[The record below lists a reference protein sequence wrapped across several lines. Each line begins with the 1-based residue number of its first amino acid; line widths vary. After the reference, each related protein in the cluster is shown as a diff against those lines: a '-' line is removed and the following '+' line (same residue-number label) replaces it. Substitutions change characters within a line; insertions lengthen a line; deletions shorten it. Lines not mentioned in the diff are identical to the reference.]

1 MGLLNLARQGR
12 NGDTRVAHLT
22 PGEVVIP
29 REVAAVRP
37 DLVRGI
43 GQQYSQMGGN
53 PNTLRV
59 GQGKINPRTGI
70 EEFATEA
77 EVTNLYQTYL
87 GRAPES
93 AEAIAHHANSGL
105 SLEQLQQNFIN
116 APERSSIAEGFYN
129 TQLGR
134 APESQAVVAHHA
146 NSGLSYN
153 DMKAGF
159 TGSAERVG
167 QETAGYAKQ
176 GDIYSWDGSAAQTGD
191 INNLYQDLY
200 GRQGDKAGLAALTQR
215 TGGLTGEDLVSRWMK
230 VDAKGD
236 DANAL
241 RDPTLPAYGD
251 ARYGQAWD
259 QSYDIDKYDYKY
271 DAAADKW
278 VESAKKTPNPNGLA
292 YAPQF
297 NSQVDY
303 DKETIEGRITGILDS
318 KNPLV
323 RQAGERVMG
332 QFAQRGIPNSSMA
345 IEAAN
350 EAMISKAIE
359 IAGPD
364 AQRYY
369 TNRRENVDWNN
380 KFAQQD
386 QSHQYD
392 LENQKVNANINQE
405 TYAKNSDVSQ
415 KNTLQQNYLQY
426 VAQAND
432 VMSKSIQAIQ
442 GADMSPDAKT
452 SQIAEIQ
459 MVFSNAMTTY
469 KETFSH
475 MPGWKDEWAALA
487 PTIGG

>member
-37 DLVRGI
+37 DLVRGV

-59 GQGKINPRTGI
+59 GHGKINPRTGI

-77 EVTNLYQTYL
+77 EVQALYQNNL
-87 GRAPES
+87 GRAADADGLKYWMGKTDINELNTEFVKAAAPEIKNNAQNMVDTS
-93 AEAIAHHANSGL
+93 YNQLFGRDAEADGGSYWSGQVK
-105 SLEQLQQNFIN
+105 SGAITSYADLQ
-116 APERSSIAEGFYN
+116 SK
-129 TQLGR
+129 
-134 APESQAVVAHHA
+134 
-146 NSGLSYN
+146 
-153 DMKAGF
+153 MKA
-159 TGSAERVG
+159 SA
-167 QETAGYAKQ
+167 Q
-176 GDIYSWDGSAAQTGD
+176 GDDIKALYDKAQYPTSWDKSIDPNAGT
-191 INNLYQDLY
+191 LY
-200 GRQGDKAGLAALTQR
+200 
-215 TGGLTGEDLVSRWMK
+215 
-230 VDAKGD
+230 
-236 DANAL
+236 
-241 RDPTLPAYGD
+241 
-251 ARYGQAWD
+251 
-259 QSYDIDKYDYKY
+259 Y
-271 DAAADKW
+271 DAAKDKW
-278 VESAKKTPNPNGLA
+278 LDPKKKTQENPSGLTYTPNFTSA
-292 YAPQF
+292 VDAPT
-297 NSQVDY
+297 
-303 DKETIEGRITGILDS
+303 ETIEGRIKNLLDAN
-318 KNPLV
+318 NPV
-323 RQAGERVMG
+323 IRQAGERVMG

-392 LENQKVNANINQE
+392 LENQKTAATLNQE

-415 KNTLQQNYLQY
+415 KNTLQQNYLAY
-426 VAQAND
+426 VASSNN
-432 VMSKSIQAIQ
+432 VMAQQIAAIQA
-442 GADMSPDAKT
+442 ADMSPDAKT

-459 MVFSNAMTTY
+459 MVFSNAMTTF
-469 KETFSH
+469 KETFKK
-475 MPGWKDEWAALA
+475 MPAWKDEWAALA
-487 PTIGG
+487 PEIGG

>member
-77 EVTNLYQTYL
+77 EVQAMYQSTL
-87 GRAPES
+87 GREADAGGLQYWMGQDNLSNFANAAAPE
-93 AEAIAHHANSGL
+93 
-105 SLEQLQQNFIN
+105 LQNN
-116 APERSSIAEGFYN
+116 ASNLVNTSYN
-129 TQLGR
+129 TNFGR
-134 APESQAVVAHHA
+134 D
-146 NSGLSYN
+146 G
-153 DMKAGF
+153 
-159 TGSAERVG
+159 
-167 QETAGYAKQ
+167 ETAGVQNWTNEIKSGNITSYDQLLKEMK
-176 GDIYSWDGSAAQTGD
+176 GAAQNDDVIAMNDKAQYPTSWSKD
-191 INNLYQDLY
+191 INPN
-200 GRQGDKAGLAALTQR
+200 AGT
-215 TGGLTGEDLVSRWMK
+215 MF
-230 VDAKGD
+230 
-236 DANAL
+236 
-241 RDPTLPAYGD
+241 
-251 ARYGQAWD
+251 
-259 QSYDIDKYDYKY
+259 Y
-271 DAAADKW
+271 DAAKDKW
-278 VESAKKTPNPNGLA
+278 LDPKKKTQENPSGLTYTPNFTSA
-292 YAPQF
+292 
-297 NSQVDY
+297 VDANT
-303 DKETIEGRITGILDS
+303 ETIEGRIKNLLDAN
-318 KNPLV
+318 NPV
-323 RQAGERVMG
+323 IRQAGDRAMA
-332 QFAQRGIPNSSMA
+332 QFAQRGLMNSSMA

-350 EAMISKAIE
+350 EAMTSKAIE

-380 KFAQQD
+380 KFSQAD
-386 QSHQYD
+386 QNHQYD
-392 LENQKVNANINQE
+392 LENQKVSTD
-405 TYAKNSDVSQ
+405 TYAKNADVSQ
-415 KNTLQQNYLQY
+415 KNTLQQNYLTY

-442 GADMSPDAKT
+442 SADMSPDAKT

-469 KETFSH
+469 KETFKK
-475 MPGWKDEWAALA
+475 MPAWKDEWAALA
-487 PTIGG
+487 PEIGG